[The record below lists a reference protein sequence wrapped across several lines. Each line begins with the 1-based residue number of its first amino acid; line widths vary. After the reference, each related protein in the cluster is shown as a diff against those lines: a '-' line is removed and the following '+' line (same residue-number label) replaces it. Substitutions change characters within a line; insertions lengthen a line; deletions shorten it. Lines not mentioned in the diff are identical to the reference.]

1 MGNMSYC
8 RFENTARDLEDC
20 YAAILN
26 DDHLDLGSTYE
37 LDGFQRLIELAQKI
51 AELDIDVDEVIER
64 FENEW

>member
-26 DDHLDLGSTYE
+26 DDHLDLGSQYE
-37 LDGFQRLIELAQKI
+37 LDGFVTLVELAMKI
-51 AELDIDVDEVIER
+51 WNLDIDVDEVIER
-64 FENEW
+64 FNQE